1 METSADF
8 TLLDL
13 HNFPDNTQPH
23 QITVKYPEFAKEQAN
38 GDGNQGPIT
47 MEVGMWCTN
56 YFEWII
62 LQLLEFGFR
71 VIW

>member
-23 QITVKYPEFAKEQAN
+23 SITVKYPEFAKEQEN
-38 GDGNQGPIT
+38 GDGNQAETIT
-47 MEVGMWCTN
+47 IEVGM
-56 YFEWII
+56 YELF
-62 LQLLEFGFR
+62 
-71 VIW
+71 

>member
-8 TLLDL
+8 TLLNL

-23 QITVKYPEFAKEQAN
+23 SITVKYPEFAKEQAN

-47 MEVGMWCTN
+47 MEVGM
-56 YFEWII
+56 
-62 LQLLEFGFR
+62 
-71 VIW
+71 